1 MVLEVSWQTENQAQE
16 ILHPSN
22 DNIGRESNPKNVSV
36 PADHQ
41 SIEMHAEQLHSDG
54 CCARGDD
61 VITEN
66 ERGSVSSS
74 FWHSRSD
81 KAIDEVSEENSIEE
95 I

>member
-22 DNIGRESNPKNVSV
+22 DNIGKESNPKNLSV

-41 SIEMHAEQLHSDG
+41 SIEKHAEQMYSDC
-54 CCARGDD
+54 CCARGDV

-81 KAIDEVSEENSIEE
+81 KAIDEVSEEKSIEE